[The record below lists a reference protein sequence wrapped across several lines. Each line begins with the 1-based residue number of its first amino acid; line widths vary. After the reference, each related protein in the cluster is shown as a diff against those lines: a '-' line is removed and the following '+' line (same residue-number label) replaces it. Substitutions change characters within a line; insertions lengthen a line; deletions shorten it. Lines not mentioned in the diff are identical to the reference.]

1 LRAENGGSRITF
13 NTASANNT
21 VASERLRIGPA
32 GQIGIGGANYGTSGQ
47 VLTSNGSGSAPS
59 WQNASGSSNWTLSGN
74 DIYNN
79 NSGNVGIGTTSPGY
93 KLAVSNGTHTL
104 SVNPHAAGIDLHST
118 GNLAPH
124 YQTDFTLYTGAIGS
138 GTARLRVDSSGNVGI
153 GTTSPA
159 SKLHIQNSAGGSGG
173 YLKITDVTYGGDVR
187 FGMADGVNN
196 DVILGSWTNNSILVY
211 TNTAERVRIT
221 NTGNVGIGTTSP
233 TTGKLVVHG
242 GDIEVRDSTGNSGGR
257 IKSYDEHHAI
267 YFREGAN
274 NQINYYEY
282 GGNVSTGG
290 GHRFFTGGTKPN
302 QTLKVQI
309 GDDYTQINNSTR
321 SPIFYDSNDTAYY
334 LDPNTTATSL
344 NTAGGARI
352 RNIDISP
359 SSLTDTIQNKTSGG
373 NLWLQYGHNGPVG
386 LGYGGGLTTA
396 YNGLHVY
403 ARGAGWD
410 DGLNLYS
417 NDVTNKWNLLVDNGT
432 ADHLRFAFNSSEKAR
447 LQTNG
452 ALISYGQFVNNGNGF
467 KSLNNKGMVGD
478 YDTNSTATKII
489 WTIGDSWNTTGNMY
503 GLAYEY
509 NATYGHHLALKENG
523 TTYQRLSFYSGSF
536 FSGTVTSNTD
546 FRAPIFY
553 DSDNTGYYVN
563 PAGGSQLSDIYY
575 NAWLRNNRTSNSSG
589 LYWETGTPGAGW
601 HIYPLDQSDMYIRA
615 GSGNGSLRFTTGNET
630 ARGYVHWT
638 GSNEVGFLNSSR
650 SWSLRVDNSG
660 NTFATASH
668 RAPIFYDS
676 NDTTF
681 YADPAGTSIMQRI
694 MDDHGNEMY
703 TRKHSGSDFA
713 NGTLV
718 QTDITSNTT
727 NGASFVLE
735 ATGKSYS
742 SDPPFGF
749 MVQGYLYSNT
759 IINHSGVHYGKPGF
773 GTMKVFDYNGKLAF
787 WWPRVSYW
795 NSFDVYVRD
804 AGGATHNLVTAIGNS
819 TEPSSSKKVSVTM
832 RASAIHGYNPGS
844 THASSL
850 YATVLYDSNNTSYYV
865 DPASTSVLDR
875 IVVGDGSTSSG
886 GTALRI
892 EDTFTGNNTHRIL
905 EVKADQGSTYAYG
918 VVGTRFYNVAYGAGA
933 VEFYRPSSFGPDTN
947 AVAFRTGS
955 TTVGSISMT
964 GSSTSYNTTSDYRL
978 KENIIDLTDG
988 TERVKQLKP
997 RRFNFIEDP
1006 DNTVDG
1012 FIAHEADLI
1021 VPESVTGEKD
1031 EVYPTGEP
1039 VYQSMDNAKLVPVLT
1054 AALQEAITKIE
1065 DLETRIQILENQ

>member
-1 LRAENGGSRITF
+1 VGRWCGNLEFKTWDAGAMLFSTTNSERMRIT
-13 NTASANNT
+13 
-21 VASERLRIGPA
+21 
-32 GQIGIGGANYGTSGQ
+32 SG
-47 VLTSNGSGSAPS
+47 
-59 WQNASGSSNWTLSGN
+59 
-74 DIYNN
+74 
-79 NSGNVGIGTTSPGY
+79 GNVGIGTS
-93 KLAVSNGTHTL
+93 
-104 SVNPHAAGIDLHST
+104 
-118 GNLAPH
+118 
-124 YQTDFTLYTGAIGS
+124 
-138 GTARLRVDSSGNVGI
+138 
-153 GTTSPA
+153 SPA

-173 YLKITDVTYGGDVR
+173 YLKITDVTYGGDAR

-211 TNTAERVRIT
+211 TNTAERARIT
-221 NTGNVGIGTTSP
+221 NTGNVGIN
-233 TTGKLVVHG
+233 TTGPAEKLQVVGNIGVGDGTYNG
-242 GDIEVRDSTGNSGGR
+242 GVYANSSSTAVDTNWGFDFL
-257 IKSYDEHHAI
+257 KT
-267 YFREGAN
+267 
-274 NQINYYEY
+274 
-282 GGNVSTGG
+282 TGQ
-290 GHRFFTGGTKPN
+290 N
-302 QTLKVQI
+302 
-309 GDDYTQINNSTR
+309 DYSTR
-321 SPIFYDSNDTAYY
+321 LKYYPVTGESRKAGIWNSRNNTWVLYGDSNNTPNVIIPSGSLRAPIFYDSNDTAYY

-417 NDVTNKWNLLVDNGT
+417 NDVTNKWNLLVDNGA

-447 LQTNG
+447 LQTDG

-478 YDTNSTATKII
+478 YDTNGTATKII

-509 NATYGHHLALKENG
+509 NGTYGHHLALKENG
-523 TTYQRLSFYSGSF
+523 TTYQRISFYSGVDF
-536 FSGTVTSNTD
+536 TGTAIASND

-553 DSDNTGYYVN
+553 DLNDTTYYVNPASQSILSTAKFLGVVSNGSPVGDATIGRNHAYNTLELKGYGQEMMIGSQGAALHINYRTCNNGVSGHTPTSWYWRAGSSTSYSDHYMGLIQSSSSMRAPIFYDTDNTGYYV
-563 PAGGSQLSDIYY
+563 
-575 NAWLRNNRTSNSSG
+575 
-589 LYWETGTPGAGW
+589 
-601 HIYPLDQSDMYIRA
+601 
-615 GSGNGSLRFTTGNET
+615 
-630 ARGYVHWT
+630 
-638 GSNEVGFLNSSR
+638 
-650 SWSLRVDNSG
+650 
-660 NTFATASH
+660 
-668 RAPIFYDS
+668 
-676 NDTTF
+676 
-681 YADPAGTSIMQRI
+681 DPAGTSIMQRI

-749 MVQGYLYSNT
+749 MVQGYLYNNT

-804 AGGATHNLVTAIGNS
+804 AGGATHNLVTAIGDS

-832 RASAIHGYNPGS
+832 LASAIHGYNPGS
-844 THASSL
+844 TYASSL
-850 YATVLYDSNNTSYYV
+850 YATIFYDSNNTSYYV
-865 DPASTSVLDR
+865 DPASTS
-875 IVVGDGSTSSG
+875 IVNTVTANDALQAYHIGIRNTSSTTKDGIALYGGATGGEPTYGLMFTGTSGSGTHGDVTSDWATYFTMSNNTNRGWIFRRVGSGNYASISAGGVGTFDSSVKSPIFYDSNNTGYYVDPASASVFNRVVAGTTSTSNNGSSMHVYGLGSSTNPYVHFAGSNSG
-886 GTALRI
+886 FGGIGVR
-892 EDTFTGNNTHRIL
+892 FNNL
-905 EVKADQGSTYAYG
+905 
-918 VVGTRFYNVAYGAGA
+918 AYGAGGA
-933 VEFYRPSSFGPDTN
+933 EFIRSGPYDGNAIRFMYQSTQVGRIFINTN
-947 AVAFRTGS
+947 
-955 TTVGSISMT
+955 
-964 GSSTSYNTTSDYRL
+964 STSYNTTSDYRL
-978 KENIIDLTDG
+978 KENVIELTNG
-988 TERVKQLKP
+988 IERVKQLQPK
-997 RRFNFIEDP
+997 RFNFIGDEE
-1006 DNTVDG
+1006 TVDG
-1012 FIAHEADLI
+1012 FIAHEAEEV
-1021 VPESVTGEKD
+1021 VPEAITGDKD
-1031 EVYPTGEP
+1031 EVLPNGEP
-1039 VYQSMDNAKLVPVLT
+1039 VYQGIDQAKLVPLLT
-1054 AALQEAITKIE
+1054 AALKEAIAKIE